1 MNPNTLLFER
11 TCSPSVYVKLIN
23 MKSQNHFNSPNACK
37 SSFVFNL
44 FDAPDLNRMCHEFI
58 EQMREAVVFITISAL
73 AHTHQLRSFLYSL
86 SLSLSLWLFL
96 LNFQLEYRKKIWQQ
110 LMNLTTVFFLAF
122 VVSWLTF
129 YKRDSI
135 DSMFFLLQSLHFQY
149 AFACNALGKWF
160 DC

>member
-11 TCSPSVYVKLIN
+11 TCSPSVYVKLIS

-86 SLSLSLWLFL
+86 SLSLSPTFSLKFSTRI
-96 LNFQLEYRKKIWQQ
+96 QKKN
-110 LMNLTTVFFLAF
+110 MTTIDELDYGFFFAF